1 MPKAKKEGEGG
12 GGGLSVTAQP
22 RPRLRQQQR
31 PPPRRANLLFVA
43 RADRALL
50 SRTSLVILGL
60 HAEVLYVADEPSKH
74 SGRIGA
80 AELFNGSKWSA
91 VTLSSASSSS
101 SSEENDGA
109 PPLSWLG
116 SPSALLEGTRV
127 SSSSSPVTLPISI
140 ADPKLRGV
148 GVGAKATSSSP
159 SSSSRGG
166 SSLELT
172 LAAGGITGNGV
183 LEGGV
188 VAAAIDASGRA
199 GFGGAGGGK
208 EGARSGVG
216 FLPDPRKEVVAAEAE
231 SLLDNKKAPTPK
243 GSGGDGVLE
252 LRDIAL
258 YIDVAA
264 PTAVAEET
272 GSGNGKE
279 SSSPL
284 GAKQGVTSFYGCSG
298 SPLGTLSSFG
308 NACGLYGSG
317 YFGGG
322 MLGDTSGFG
331 GGGTIG

>member
-1 MPKAKKEGEGG
+1 MPMVSASPSTTPAIACPGI
-12 GGGLSVTAQP
+12 LVT
-22 RPRLRQQQR
+22 
-31 PPPRRANLLFVA
+31 PPRKTAVK
-43 RADRALL
+43 DM
-50 SRTSLVILGL
+50 
-60 HAEVLYVADEPSKH
+60 KK
-74 SGRIGA
+74 
-80 AELFNGSKWSA
+80 GSIPIMGNAQFLA
-91 VTLSSASSSS
+91 V
-101 SSEENDGA
+101 
-109 PPLSWLG
+109 
-116 SPSALLEGTRV
+116 
-127 SSSSSPVTLPISI
+127 
-140 ADPKLRGV
+140 
-148 GVGAKATSSSP
+148 
-159 SSSSRGG
+159 
-166 SSLELT
+166 
-172 LAAGGITGNGV
+172 
-183 LEGGV
+183 
-188 VAAAIDASGRA
+188 
-199 GFGGAGGGK
+199 
-208 EGARSGVG
+208 
-216 FLPDPRKEVVAAEAE
+216 
-231 SLLDNKKAPTPK
+231 NKKAPTPK